1 MATSET
7 VKRELRDIRYYYL
20 RKAELDEA
28 FETLG
33 ASPFKQTVERYKNA
47 IREAPL
53 RLYDLY
59 ACLYLRGETQEAV
72 AVELGYT
79 PQYVR
84 KLVGELFDFFRV
96 KIG

>member
-1 MATSET
+1 MNREGRRCFAPEVPKTNFTEVCMATSET

-33 ASPFKQTVERYKNA
+33 VSPFKQTVERYKNA

-53 RLYDLY
+53 RL
-59 ACLYLRGETQEAV
+59 
-72 AVELGYT
+72 
-79 PQYVR
+79 
-84 KLVGELFDFFRV
+84 
-96 KIG
+96 